1 MSKSNLA
8 KNFTRITGVK
18 ASDNDIYGTVVDNMD
33 DPKDLATYRAGMD
46 FRPYGDEFINNPEL
60 ESDYLNSLI
69 GKIGVIFQRS
79 AQGKN
84 ALSDFLR
91 GQLPYG
97 QSIQSILYDTIA
109 PKLYQPIYR
118 GPEDSPFRQA
128 LQEPYSKTYQQTV
141 DSVSETTI
149 IDTYDTK
156 YFHTLEE
163 FHDYIWNKLN
173 ALVSGAV
180 MDVYKYTKLTLASP
194 IADTLDIINNNKSD
208 KPIIKLDTLDGT
220 AKDLAKKIKT
230 YSKKFQYFSRDN
242 NAAGLNQASTIDKI
256 DVIIDVNDSVDLDM
270 DYFGQLFNPENGK
283 PTQVNLIEIDSFP
296 DVWKYNKDHTVT
308 QSDIDGGF
316 IDPDNFPVGST
327 VKAGS
332 YARPNAVDATQ
343 MLRGEDVHA
352 VILDHDAVQ
361 VYDQLPMKM
370 AIQYNARNRSA
381 NIFLH
386 KKNIFAFIQG
396 LNAVALVGQG
406 VINPSNPSNPTNGSN
421 GSNGS
426 TASNSSS
433 GSATA

>member
-1 MSKSNLA
+1 MSYSKLA
-8 KNFTRITGVK
+8 KDFAKVTGVK
-18 ASDNDIYGTVVDNMD
+18 ASDNDIYGSIVQNMD
-33 DPKDLATYRAGMD
+33 DPKDLATYRAGMS
-46 FRPYGDEFINNPEL
+46 FIPYGDEIKNNPEIETDYL
-60 ESDYLNSLI
+60 ESLI
-69 GKIGVIFQRS
+69 EKIGVIFQRS

-84 ALSDFLR
+84 ALNDFLR
-91 GQLPYG
+91 GQMPYG
-97 QSIQSILYDTIA
+97 QTIQTILYDTVA

-128 LQEPYSKTYQQTV
+128 LQEPYSKTYQQV
-141 DSVSETTI
+141 IDSTSETTF

-180 MDVYKYTKLTLASP
+180 MDVYKFTKLTLASP
-194 IADTLDIINNNKSD
+194 IADTLDIINNNKD
-208 KPIIKLDTLDGT
+208 NEPIIKLDTLDGT

-242 NAAGLNQASTIDKI
+242 NAAGLNQASTVDKI
-256 DVIIDVNDSVDLDM
+256 DVVIDIDDSVDLDM
-270 DYFGQLFNPENGK
+270 DYFGQLFNPENGR
-283 PTQVNLIEIDSFP
+283 PTQINLIEIDRFP
-296 DVWKYNKDHTVT
+296 DVWKYPKDHIVT
-308 QSDIDGGF
+308 QEDVVGKNPFVDRDTYPI
-316 IDPDNFPVGST
+316 GST
-327 VKAGS
+327 IPAGS
-332 YARPNAVDATQ
+332 YARANAPEAQ
-343 MLRGEDVHA
+343 QYLRGKDVHA

-370 AIQYNARNRSA
+370 AVQYNARNRSA
-381 NIFLH
+381 NIFLQ

-396 LNAVALVGQG
+396 LNAVALVDQNI
-406 VINPSNPSNPTNGSN
+406 INPSNPSNGSN